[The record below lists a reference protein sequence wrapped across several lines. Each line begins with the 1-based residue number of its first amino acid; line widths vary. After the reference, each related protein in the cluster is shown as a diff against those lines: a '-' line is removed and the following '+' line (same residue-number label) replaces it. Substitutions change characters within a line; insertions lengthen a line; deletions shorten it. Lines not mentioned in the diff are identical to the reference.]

1 MVQVDRSLQ
10 RVFKV
15 SHSSGVGVIGR
26 HDTGTILETGNH

>member
-15 SHSSGVGVIGR
+15 SHSLGVGVIGR
-26 HDTGTILETGNH
+26 HDSGTILETGNH